1 MSIDNPLV
9 IINSLTTT
17 VIKQQNEIDDLR
29 ASLKLKADSSALPG
43 KYDESQSGRL
53 AICRAANEQIRLD
66 ISKLEQQLHKER
78 AAAALLRSYFINKR
92 DDLCAELAQYVVD
105 QSIASTRDIAYSA
118 GILAL
123 SPIAVNLTDGF
134 LAKLVQDSLDQLD
147 RLKREQEQ
155 NQQERQP

>member
-17 VIKQQNEIDDLR
+17 VIKQQNEIEDLR
-29 ASLKLKADSSALPG
+29 AKLKAD
-43 KYDESQSGRL
+43 
-53 AICRAANEQIRLD
+53 NEQIRSD
-66 ISKLEQQLHKER
+66 ISTVERQLFKER

-92 DDLCAELAQYVVD
+92 DDLCTELAQYVVD

-123 SPIAVNLTDGF
+123 SPIAVNLTDGL
-134 LAKLVQDSLDQLD
+134 LAKSVQDSLDHLN
-147 RLKREQEQ
+147 RLKQAQKQ

>member
-9 IINSLTTT
+9 IINSLTAT
-17 VIKQQNEIDDLR
+17 VIKQQNEIEGERLN
-29 ASLKLKADSSALPG
+29 LK
-43 KYDESQSGRL
+43 
-53 AICRAANEQIRLD
+53 AANEKIRLD
-66 ISKLEQQLHKER
+66 ISELKQQLLKER

-92 DDLCAELAQYVVD
+92 DDLCTELAQYVVD

-123 SPIAVNLTDGF
+123 SPIAVNLTDGL
-134 LAKLVQDSLDQLD
+134 LAKSVQDSLDHLN
-147 RLKREQEQ
+147 RLKQAQEQ

>member
-43 KYDESQSGRL
+43 KYDEAQSDL
-53 AICRAANEQIRLD
+53 TICKAANEKIRSE

-118 GILAL
+118 GIMAL

-134 LAKLVQDSLDQLD
+134 KAKSVQDSLDQLN
-147 RLKREQEQ
+147 RLKQAQEQ
-155 NQQERQP
+155 NQQERQA

>member
-43 KYDESQSGRL
+43 KHK
-53 AICRAANEQIRLD
+53 D
-66 ISKLEQQLHKER
+66 IEQQLDKER
-78 AAAALLRSYFINKR
+78 AASALLRSYFINKR

-118 GILAL
+118 GIMAL
-123 SPIAVNLTDGF
+123 SPIVVNLTDGF
-134 LAKLVQDSLDQLD
+134 KAKSVQDSLGQLD
-147 RLKREQEQ
+147 RLRKEQEQ

>member
-1 MSIDNPLV
+1 MSINNPLV

-29 ASLKLKADSSALPG
+29 ASLKLKVDNSALTG
-43 KYDESQSGRL
+43 KHK
-53 AICRAANEQIRLD
+53 D
-66 ISKLEQQLHKER
+66 IEQQLDKER
-78 AAAALLRSYFINKR
+78 AASALLRSYFINKR
-92 DDLCAELAQYVVD
+92 DDLCAEVAQYVVD

-134 LAKLVQDSLDQLD
+134 KAKSVQDSLEQLT
-147 RLKREQEQ
+147 RLKKEQKQ
-155 NQQERQP
+155 NTSKPYSLVQNEGACR